1 MSNDAPMVEK
11 QWTRPRD
18 YLTLR
23 NYKYETIFHIAAK
36 YNSLECLQTLIKVKS
51 TVKGGEKMVVF
62 LPHML
67 KKDYEGNT
75 AIHVA
80 AKTGS
85 IEILEFFLSSVT
97 PGFLEICND
106 FGFTALQSC

>member
-1 MSNDAPMVEK
+1 
-11 QWTRPRD
+11 
-18 YLTLR
+18 LTLR

-36 YNSLECLQTLIKVKS
+36 YNSLECLKALLTVKT
-51 TVKGGEKMVVF
+51 TVKGADKMVVF

-75 AIHVA
+75 AVHVA

-85 IEILEFFLSSVT
+85 LEILEFFLSSIT

-106 FGFTALQSC
+106 FGFTAL

>member
-1 MSNDAPMVEK
+1 MGNLPLYNTIMSNDADMVEK

-18 YLTLR
+18 YLSLR

-36 YNSLECLQTLIKVKS
+36 YNSLECLQALLKK
-51 TVKGGEKMVVF
+51 VVF

-85 IEILEFFLSSVT
+85 IEILEYLLSSVT
-97 PGFLEICND
+97 SGFLEICND
-106 FGFTALQSC
+106 FGFTAL